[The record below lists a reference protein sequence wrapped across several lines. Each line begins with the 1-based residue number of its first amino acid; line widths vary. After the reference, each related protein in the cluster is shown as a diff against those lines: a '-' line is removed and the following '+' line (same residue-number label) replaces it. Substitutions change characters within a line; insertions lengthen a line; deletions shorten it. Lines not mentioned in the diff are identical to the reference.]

1 MLPLYTVK
9 NAFLGKFGVELAPFS
24 TFCDF
29 GFAGRFVFRGWLRCN
44 RIAGDRISRFN
55 NSGKDEYNVIE
66 NNIATALS
74 RKSATNCSGP

>member
-1 MLPLYTVK
+1 
-9 NAFLGKFGVELAPFS
+9 
-24 TFCDF
+24 
-29 GFAGRFVFRGWLRCN
+29 VFRGWLRCN